1 MSPPLSE
8 RSAHEKITL
17 PKLMCWI
24 AVLIFIIGAGLGY
37 NAGNKQLVPDGE
49 LIGTLISGW
58 HCCSGSSLLRWA
70 FCSWLS

>member
-1 MSPPLSE
+1 
-8 RSAHEKITL
+8 
-17 PKLMCWI
+17 MCWI

-37 NAGNKQLVPDGE
+37 DAGNKQLVPDGE